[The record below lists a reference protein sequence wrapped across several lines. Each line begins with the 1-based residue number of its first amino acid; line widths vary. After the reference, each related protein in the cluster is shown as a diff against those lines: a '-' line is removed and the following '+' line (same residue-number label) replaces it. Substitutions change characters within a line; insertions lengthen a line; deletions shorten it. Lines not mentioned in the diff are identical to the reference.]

1 MNKKHALIIGASSGL
16 GYECMRWFSRSYNVT
31 GLSRR
36 GLIPDDIDTEVALG
50 LACDANDLDLLRS
63 SLGVAV
69 SHFGK
74 ISLIVVTSGIQNI
87 KPIRSFKPEEMLNLL
102 STNIML
108 PFNVASLFASQKFS
122 ESNAVLCLVS
132 SISAIKPEPGI
143 VLYGA
148 TKAAVESLVGGLA
161 KELAPRRVVG
171 VSPGWL
177 DTPMTQKYSHI
188 YDDSF
193 IGKIKESSP
202 LGVVGIADVVQAID
216 FIVSEKAAKITG
228 QVMIVD
234 AGASL

>member
-1 MNKKHALIIGASSGL
+1 MNKRHVLIIGASSGL
-16 GYECMRWFSRSYNVT
+16 GYECMRWFSKNYNVT

-36 GLIPDDIDTEVALG
+36 GLIPDDINKEFALG
-50 LACDANDLDLLRS
+50 LACDANNLGLLRS
-63 SLGVAV
+63 SLEAAVA
-69 SHFGK
+69 HFGK
-74 ISLIVVTSGIQNI
+74 ISVIVVASGIQKI
-87 KPIRSFKPEEMLNLL
+87 KPVRSFKPEEVLDLL

-108 PFNVASLFASQKFS
+108 PFNVASLFASQKFC

-132 SISAIKPEPGI
+132 SISATKPEPGI

-148 TKAAVESLVGGLA
+148 TKAAVESLVSGLA

-188 YDDSF
+188 YDNSF
-193 IGKIKESSP
+193 IGKIKELSP
-202 LGVVGIADVVQAID
+202 LGMIGITDVVHAID
-216 FIVSEKAAKITG
+216 FMVSENAAKITG

>member
-1 MNKKHALIIGASSGL
+1 MNKRHVLIIGASSGL
-16 GYECMRWFSRSYNVT
+16 GYECMRWFSKNYSVT

-36 GLIPDDIDTEVALG
+36 GLIPEDINKEVALG
-50 LACDANDLDLLRS
+50 LACDANDLGLLRS
-63 SLGVAV
+63 SLESAVA
-69 SHFGK
+69 HFGK
-74 ISLIVVTSGIQNI
+74 ISAIVVASGIQNI
-87 KPIRSFKPEEMLNLL
+87 KPVRSFKPEEVLNLL

-122 ESNAVLCLVS
+122 EPNAVLCLVS
-132 SISAIKPEPGI
+132 SISATKPEPGI

-148 TKAAVESLVGGLA
+148 TKAAVESLVTGLA

-188 YDDSF
+188 YDNSF
-193 IGKIKESSP
+193 IGKMKELTP
-202 LGVVGIADVVQAID
+202 LGMISIADVVHAID
-216 FIVSEKAAKITG
+216 FMVSENAAKITG